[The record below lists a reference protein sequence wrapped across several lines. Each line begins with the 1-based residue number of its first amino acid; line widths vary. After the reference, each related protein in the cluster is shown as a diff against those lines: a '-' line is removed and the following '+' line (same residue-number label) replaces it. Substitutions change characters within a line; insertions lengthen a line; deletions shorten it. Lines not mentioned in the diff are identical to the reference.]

1 MRLRRGTLTRVYE
14 LLVFLH
20 IVTVVVGIGGVL
32 LNGVYANLAM
42 KGEGTEGVAVS
53 EANYKVS
60 NLAEKFIYAIPV
72 FGILAVLE
80 NDGIDFDQT
89 WIWLSIVLYV
99 AAMGI
104 SHAIVIPGHRRIN
117 QLARALATGQGG
129 PAEGQE
135 LGVIAKRMAP
145 AGMALDLLAVVII
158 GLMVWK
164 PGL

>member
-1 MRLRRGTLTRVYE
+1 MYE

-20 IVTVVVGIGGVL
+20 LVSVVVGIGGVT

-42 KGEGTEGVAVS
+42 KGEGTEGVAIS

-60 NLAEKFIYAIPV
+60 NIAEKFIYAIPV

-80 NDGIDFDQT
+80 NEGIDFDQT
-89 WIWLSIVLYV
+89 WIWLSLVLYV
-99 AAMGI
+99 VAMGI
-104 SHAIVIPGHRRIN
+104 SHGIVMPSHKRIN
-117 QLARALATGQGG
+117 VLSRQLATGQGG

-135 LGVIAKRMAP
+135 LAAIGKKLAP
-145 AGMALDLLAVVII
+145 AGMSLDLIAVVII